1 MKRLKMLRL
10 VVAHT
15 QLYRKLTEFGHDYDH
30 SVKLMKEQECEW
42 MKVKLTASATE
53 ASSTDDDQKS
63 SSDSDRNSSP
73 DEDVP
78 KHSTEPPLKARPNG
92 QKIIIDNIDYRQE
105 VHHMTED
112 NQTIDRH
119 YLTVC
124 ATENRISG
132 NHLSTK
138 QPDDSTVI

>member
-1 MKRLKMLRL
+1 
-10 VVAHT
+10 
-15 QLYRKLTEFGHDYDH
+15 
-30 SVKLMKEQECEW
+30 MKE
-42 MKVKLTASATE
+42 KLTASATE
-53 ASSTDDDQKS
+53 ENSTDDDQGL
-63 SSDSDRNSSP
+63 SSDSDQNSSP
-73 DEDVP
+73 DEELP
-78 KHSTEPPLKARPNG
+78 QHSTEPPLKAQPNG
-92 QKIIIDNIDYRQE
+92 QEMTIDNIDYRQE

-138 QPDDSTVI
+138 QPDYSNLKSLENGKCIPSSKEQLLQRENYIQLTQRALVKIFHV